1 LSIKDA
7 ISAKAINAEQRE
19 TINLPTPFWPEIDG
33 QVRLR
38 MLTAGERIRASGPEE
53 GGFWARC
60 LALAMVDESGATI
73 FTSVDE
79 GADLLM
85 RQRPELVP
93 GLLDAYE
100 VLRAWAFPSAKD
112 AEKNSKT
119 SSTSNSPT
127 DSGSPSENLTS
138 KDQAGSSNESA
149 AVS

>member
-1 LSIKDA
+1 
-7 ISAKAINAEQRE
+7 
-19 TINLPTPFWPEIDG
+19 
-33 QVRLR
+33 
-38 MLTAGERIRASGPEE
+38 
-53 GGFWARC
+53 
-60 LALAMVDESGATI
+60 MVDESGATI